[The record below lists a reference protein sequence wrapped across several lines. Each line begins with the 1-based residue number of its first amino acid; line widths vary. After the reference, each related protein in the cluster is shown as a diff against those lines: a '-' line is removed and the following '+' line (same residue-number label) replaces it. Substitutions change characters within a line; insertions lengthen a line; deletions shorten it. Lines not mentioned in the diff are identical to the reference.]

1 MVDISCWFWFM
12 FPWWLAMLS
21 IFACTCW
28 PYVCLLWTNVY
39 SSHQP
44 VLRVLFL
51 VQFFLIW
58 TNSYILLHL
67 AHFCSELVFWFK
79 VFFSYHQVTVS
90 VCMVSR
96 IWLFMIPWTETC
108 QAPLFMEFSRQEYW
122 TELPILTSGD
132 LPDLGIKSISPATP
146 ALTGRFFTSEK
157 PHHIFFNLVIF
168 FEYWI
173 EWTLRLFYTLTPY
186 WPCCLQISSLIH

>member
-1 MVDISCWFWFM
+1 MYEQGSFFLYILTNTCCCLSFWWKPLWHMVDISCWFWFM

-79 VFFSYHQVTVS
+79 VFFSYHQVTVWVCVCS
-90 VCMVSR
+90 VASDSLWSHGLKPAR
-96 IWLFMIPWTETC
+96 LLYSWNFPGKNTGPSC
-108 QAPLFMEFSRQEYW
+108 QFSLQG
-122 TELPILTSGD
+122 IFLT
-132 LPDLGIKSISPATP
+132 
-146 ALTGRFFTSEK
+146 
-157 PHHIFFNLVIF
+157 
-168 FEYWI
+168 
-173 EWTLRLFYTLTPY
+173 
-186 WPCCLQISSLIH
+186 